1 MEEKIIVNGREYT
14 VWITENEQL
23 AREICAQTFNGYSL
37 KHATNA
43 YMTKFYKVF
52 GATHVDIFDENG
64 NPTKITKWAN
74 KKEIGQLY
82 YDPDAHKYHLFKY
95 LDPKIHVMK
104 KTGEVGVNGA
114 IYAKLRVGDYIH
126 FTIGKKKYKI
136 RVEKAAKVGN
146 YKNFGATA
154 YNSELQFFI
163 PMSELTEIESKK
175 KTTRTAK
182 RKRA

>member
-1 MEEKIIVNGREYT
+1 MHILQPIQRGFRAMEEKIIVNGHEYT
-14 VWITENEQL
+14 VYITENEQL
-23 AREICAQTFNGYSL
+23 AREICAQSFNGYSL
-37 KHATNA
+37 KHATSG

-52 GATHVDIFDENG
+52 GND
-64 NPTKITKWAN
+64 

-82 YDPDAHKYHLFKY
+82 YDPDTHKYHLFKY
-95 LDPKIHVMK
+95 LNPKIHVMK

-146 YKNFGATA
+146 YKNFAITG

-175 KTTRTAK
+175 KTTRVTK

>member
-1 MEEKIIVNGREYT
+1 MHILQQVQRGFRAMEEKVIINGREYT
-14 VWITENEQL
+14 VYVTENEQL
-23 AREICAQTFNGYSL
+23 AREICAQSFNGYEL

-52 GATHVDIFDENG
+52 GNE
-64 NPTKITKWAN
+64 

-82 YDPDAHKYHLFKY
+82 YDPDTHKYHLFKY
-95 LDPKIHVMK
+95 LNPKLHIMA

-146 YKNFGATA
+146 YKNFSITG

-163 PMSELTEIESKK
+163 PISELTEVESKK
-175 KTTRTAK
+175 KKSTRISK
-182 RKRA
+182 RKPA

>member
-1 MEEKIIVNGREYT
+1 MEEKIIINGREYT
-14 VWITENEQL
+14 VYVTENEQL

-52 GATHVDIFDENG
+52 GNE
-64 NPTKITKWAN
+64 

>member
-1 MEEKIIVNGREYT
+1 MDEKVIINGREYT
-14 VWITENEQL
+14 VYVTENELL
-23 AREICAQTFNGYSL
+23 AREICAQSFNGYSL
-37 KHATNA
+37 KHSTNA

-52 GATHVDIFDENG
+52 GEE
-64 NPTKITKWAN
+64 

-82 YDPDAHKYHLFKY
+82 YDPDTHKYHLFKF
-95 LDPKIHVMK
+95 LNPKIHVMT

-114 IYAKLRVGDYIH
+114 IFAKLRVGDYIH

-146 YKNFGATA
+146 YKNFSITG

-163 PMSELTEIESKK
+163 PMSELAEIETKK
-175 KTTRTAK
+175 KTRTTK

>member
-1 MEEKIIVNGREYT
+1 MEEKVIINGHEYT
-14 VWITENEQL
+14 VWVTENEQL
-23 AREICAQTFNGYSL
+23 AREISKDYGDYSI
-37 KHATNA
+37 KHATSG
-43 YMTKFYKVF
+43 YLTKFVKVM
-52 GATHVDIFDENG
+52 G
-64 NPTKITKWAN
+64 NE

-82 YDPDAHKYHLFKY
+82 YDPDTHKYHLFKY
-95 LDPKIHVMK
+95 LNPKLHIMT

-146 YKNFGATA
+146 YKNFSVTG

-175 KTTRTAK
+175 KKSTRTD
-182 RKRA
+182 KRARA